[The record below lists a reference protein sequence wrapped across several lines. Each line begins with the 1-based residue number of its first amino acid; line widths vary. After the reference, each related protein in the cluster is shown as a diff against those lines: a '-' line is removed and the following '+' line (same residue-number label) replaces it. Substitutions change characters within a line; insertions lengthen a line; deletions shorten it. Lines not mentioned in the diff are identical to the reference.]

1 MPKTLMRVRLRRG
14 MRLRRRFF
22 GWRTVGSCFPVHS
35 KHPDAIRLSA
45 GLVSHTCSPAMA
57 DAVLTLGELCR

>member
-1 MPKTLMRVRLRRG
+1 

-45 GLVSHTCSPAMA
+45 GLVSHACSPAMA